1 MIKKKKFYLTK
12 NRLEKI
18 KEEYKKFKE
27 LLRFKTQ
34 EETPTLLHSDDL
46 SSTYL
51 SFQEDLNLLKKRIFE
66 LENILKN
73 AELIKIPPKEKQDVI
88 GLGATILVEMDNE
101 IDEFTLVGTIEADPS
116 NKKISNESPIGKA
129 LINKKVGETIEIKT
143 PIVKHICKILKISY

>member
-116 NKKISNESPIGKA
+116 NKKISN
-129 LINKKVGETIEIKT
+129 
-143 PIVKHICKILKISY
+143 

>member
-12 NRLEKI
+12 NGLEKI